1 MTREEARLT
10 LQENLGYLTSIHH
23 QRILDAIKV
32 AIEVLSES
40 SLPSNLDEAAEKYA
54 IQGHENHTNI
64 NYINTYIEGKRIGFI
79 AGAEWMAGQ
88 GVSMEYEV
96 EDKCLELGYGSLP
109 GLDPIINLQ
118 NSFHVGDKVILQV
131 RKK

>member
-40 SLPSNLDEAAEKYA
+40 SLPSNLDEAAEEYA
-54 IQGHENHTNI
+54 IQGHENHTNV
-64 NYINTYIEGKRIGFI
+64 NYINTYIEGKRIGFK
-79 AGAEWMAGQ
+79 AGA
-88 GVSMEYEV
+88 
-96 EDKCLELGYGSLP
+96 
-109 GLDPIINLQ
+109 
-118 NSFHVGDKVILQV
+118 SFLTA
-131 RKK
+131 